1 MNEDMIKMI
10 GITILVVFL
19 VYLAYKSLKLHT
31 NIQNTIMEGLEN
43 NAPNG
48 VANSAATYAESI
60 TKQMN
65 VLQDSLLISKYK
77 TDYEN
82 VIINLEDY
90 ITTLMMDI
98 SLKLSLK
105 DGASPENM
113 TLLSNLNTLNN
124 ARQSLN
130 TVMTFVDKH

>member
-1 MNEDMIKMI
+1 MNEDMLKMI
-10 GITILVVFL
+10 GITILVIFL
-19 VYLAYKSLKLHT
+19 VYLAYKSLRLHT
-31 NIQNTIMEGLEN
+31 NLQSTIMEGLEN

-48 VANSAATYAESI
+48 VANSAAAYAESI

>member
-19 VYLAYKSLKLHT
+19 VYLAYKSLRLHT
-31 NIQNTIMEGLEN
+31 NLQSTIMEGLEN

-48 VANSAATYAESI
+48 VANSAAAYAESI

>member
-1 MNEDMIKMI
+1 
-10 GITILVVFL
+10 
-19 VYLAYKSLKLHT
+19 
-31 NIQNTIMEGLEN
+31 MEGLEN
-43 NAPNG
+43 NTQNG
-48 VANSAATYAESI
+48 VANSAAAYAESI

-90 ITTLMMDI
+90 ISTLMMDT

>member
-1 MNEDMIKMI
+1 MLKMI
-10 GITILVVFL
+10 GITILVIFL
-19 VYLAYKSLKLHT
+19 VYLAYKSLRLHT
-31 NIQNTIMEGLEN
+31 NLQSTIMEGLEN

-48 VANSAATYAESI
+48 VANSAAAYAESI